1 MKIAVTTPTGQ
12 IGRKLADEL
21 LAERAHEVV
30 LLARK
35 PDQLAQERGQG
46 ARIEQGDLEDEAFVK
61 RATAGVDALFWLN
74 PPNYQTT
81 DFPAYYTRLAE
92 CAASAISANRINR
105 VVLLSS
111 VGAHLGRGVGPVNSF
126 AEGERILRT
135 VSPHLTILRPA
146 FFMEN
151 YVLSVPTI
159 AQAKSI
165 FMPVSGTARVP
176 MIATQDIAHVA
187 ARTLAD
193 TRWTGTRILPL
204 NGPKDYSFDEAAQIL
219 SKALG
224 EPVKHV
230 TVKPEQ
236 AKQALQQAGMS
247 DHVIGLFLE
256 MYDAIEQGRMKPEQ
270 PRNFESTTPTEFER
284 FAKDVLAPA
293 IRAAQGASPAA
304 ASGRG
309 TAKPAAR

>member
-1 MKIAVTTPTGQ
+1 MKIAITTPTGK
-12 IGRKLADEL
+12 IGRKLAEEL

-61 RATAGVDALFWLN
+61 RATAGVEALFWLN
-74 PPNYQTT
+74 PPNYQIN
-81 DFPAYYTRLAE
+81 DFPAYSKRLAE
-92 CAASAISANRINR
+92 RAAAAITANRISR

-111 VGAHLGRGVGPVNSF
+111 IGAHLGRGVGPVNSL
-126 AEGERILRT
+126 AEVERILRT
-135 VSPHLTILRPA
+135 VSQNLTILRPA

-151 YVLSVPTI
+151 YFMFVPTI

-165 FMPVSGTARVP
+165 FMPVSGAARIP

-193 TRWTGTRILPL
+193 ARWSGTRILPL

-256 MYDAIEQGRMKPEQ
+256 MYDAIDRGHMKQEQ

-284 FAKDVLAPA
+284 FAKDVLVPA
-293 IRAAQGASPAA
+293 IRAQGGASST
-304 ASGRG
+304 SGRG
-309 TAKPAAR
+309 TVKQSTR